1 MPYAGDHAE
10 IPVSVFPERPG
21 QHSAACT
28 HDGERM
34 MNGRPIQDFLAEAED
49 ILETAMQALISL
61 EDASAAGRQD
71 ADLVNGL
78 FRALHTFKGLA
89 GMFGLKAPADL
100 AHKLENLLDDV
111 RLGKV
116 ELDRDA
122 LDALGDVVGLLARMV
137 QQIGQD
143 QPTEDIEG
151 ALRRIEEILTTRRT
165 SHVDRGLLSRVTI
178 DPAVLQVLTEY
189 EEHRL
194 LESIRDRRN
203 LFLVRA
209 AFTFAEFESGIRMLT
224 ETLKRQGE
232 IICTLPTAGTGDG
245 IGFTIML
252 GTAASQETVAAA
264 VGQPN
269 VKLEAIPRTGVA
281 EAEKTEPRADATTL
295 RTVSNTVRV
304 DIHKLDSLMS
314 VVGELHII
322 KGEMGRIAADL
333 RGLVGFTGSAVNLT
347 KAYKNLERR
356 LNEIQEGIL
365 DVRMVPIG
373 QIFTRLV
380 QVVRKYARDAGKEI
394 DLEVHGEE
402 TELDK
407 LMVEDL
413 ADPLMHL
420 IRNAID
426 HGIDLPEVRQRL
438 GKPERGLVRLSA
450 SPKGNHVVISVEDDG
465 RGIDPRVILAKAK
478 EKGLVDADSS
488 LDPERDRK
496 EVLDLIFLPGFTTS
510 EKVTEISGRGVGMD
524 VVKRNV
530 SRLSGM
536 IDIQTEVGVGT
547 SFQLTLPITLAIIK
561 ALIIEAA
568 GSRFAVPLGTVLE
581 ILRVRSDQ
589 IETIETHE
597 VMAIRDETV
606 PLLRL
611 TDAFGLSAEASPET
625 LFVVLV
631 GLAERRLGLVV
642 DRLRGQQEIVI
653 KPLGKRLAETPG
665 IAGATELGDKRV
677 VLVLDVESLIER
689 AMKKATSRSQ

>member
-1 MPYAGDHAE
+1 MTNSRSIRE
-10 IPVSVFPERPG
+10 
-21 QHSAACT
+21 
-28 HDGERM
+28 
-34 MNGRPIQDFLAEAED
+34 FLAEAED
-49 ILETAMQALISL
+49 ILETSMQTLLGL
-61 EDASAAGRQD
+61 EDACAAGRRD

-89 GMFGLKAPADL
+89 GMFGLKAPAEL
-100 AHKLENLLDDV
+100 AHKLENLLDEA
-111 RLGKV
+111 RLGKLD
-116 ELDRDA
+116 LDREA
-122 LDALGDVVGLLARMV
+122 LDALGDVIGLLGRLV
-137 QQIGQD
+137 RQIGED
-143 QPTEDIEG
+143 QQPEDIGG
-151 ALRRIEEILTTRRT
+151 ALRRIEEILIARQKTEA
-165 SHVDRGLLSRVTI
+165 DRGLLSRVTI
-178 DPAVLQVLTEY
+178 DAQVLQVLTEY

-194 LESIRDRRN
+194 LENIRANRN

-209 AFTFAEFESGIRMLT
+209 SFTFAEFETGIRALT
-224 ETLKRQGE
+224 ETLKGLGE
-232 IICTLPTAGTGDG
+232 IICTLPTAGAADG
-245 IGFTIML
+245 IGFSIML
-252 GTAASQETVAAA
+252 GTEAGPDA
-264 VGQPN
+264 VTAGIAQPN
-269 VKLEAIPRTGVA
+269 VVLEAIPRTEVV
-281 EAEKTEPRADATTL
+281 ETEKTELRADAATL
-295 RTVSNTVRV
+295 KAVSNTVRV
-304 DIHKLDSLMS
+304 DIHKLDALMS
-314 VVGELHII
+314 VVGELHIV
-322 KGEMGRIAADL
+322 KGEIGRIAADL
-333 RGLVGFTGSAVNLT
+333 RGLLGFTGSAVTLT

-380 QVVRKYARDAGKEI
+380 QVVRKHARSAGKEV
-394 DLEVHGEE
+394 DLEIRGEE

-407 LMVEDL
+407 LMIEDL

-426 HGIDLPEVRQRL
+426 HGIEALDVRRRL
-438 GKPERGLVRLSA
+438 GKPERGLIRLSA
-450 SPKGNHVVISVEDDG
+450 EPKGNHVVISVEDDG
-465 RGIDPRVILAKAK
+465 GGIDPRLILAKAK
-478 EKGLVDADSS
+478 EKGLVEAGSS

-496 EVLDLIFLPGFTTS
+496 EVLDLIFLPGFTTR
-510 EKVTEISGRGVGMD
+510 ETVTEISGRGVGMD

-536 IDIQTEVGVGT
+536 IDIQTEAGAGT
-547 SFQLTLPITLAIIK
+547 LFLLTMPITLAIIK

-568 GSRFAVPLGTVLE
+568 GNRFAVPLGSVLE
-581 ILRVRSDQ
+581 ILRIRPEQ
-589 IETIETHE
+589 IETIETRE

-611 TDAFGLSAEASPET
+611 TEAFGLRSDSAPET
-625 LFVVLV
+625 LFVILV

-689 AMKKATSRSQ
+689 AMRKTVSRNQ